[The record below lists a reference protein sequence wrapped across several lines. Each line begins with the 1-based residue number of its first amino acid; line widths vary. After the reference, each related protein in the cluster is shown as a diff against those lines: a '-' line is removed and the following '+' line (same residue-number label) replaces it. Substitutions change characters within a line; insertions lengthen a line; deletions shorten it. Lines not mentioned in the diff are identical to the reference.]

1 MSRFTLLNVDANAKT
16 IKGQS
21 RGFMT
26 AILYLAPHDTS
37 GTELC
42 PTADLAGCAATCL
55 NTAGRGGMAPGNA
68 TFTASNGQELPDNTV
83 QRARLRRTELFNTN
97 RPEFMR
103 VLVSEL
109 ERAKRL
115 ADTVGLTLVVRLNGT
130 SDVRFESIPCERAG
144 VTYSHIFAA
153 FDAIQFYDYTKIPN
167 RRISDIPNYTL
178 TFSYSHRPEFA
189 RIVAAAVRHYG
200 ERVNFAAVFA
210 KALPAHFLG
219 RRVIDGDASD
229 LRFLDRRGVVVG
241 LVAKGRARRDR
252 SGFVVSG
259 VAA

>member
-1 MSRFTLLNVDANAKT
+1 MARFTLWNIDANPKT

-26 AILYLAPHDTS
+26 AVLYLAPHDTS
-37 GTELC
+37 GVELC
-42 PTADLAGCAATCL
+42 PTAELAGCGPTCL

-68 TFTASNGQELPDNTV
+68 TFTASNGQELPENV
-83 QRARLRRTELFNTN
+83 IQRARLRRTELFNTN

-103 VLVSEL
+103 VMVSEL
-109 ERAKRL
+109 ERAAKL
-115 ADTVGLTLVVRLNGT
+115 AATVGLTLVARPNGT
-130 SDVRFESIPCERAG
+130 SDIRWESIPCERAG
-144 VTYSHIFAA
+144 VQYANIFAA
-153 FDAIQFYDYTKIPN
+153 FPELQFYDYTKIPN
-167 RRISDIPNYTL
+167 RRIADIENYTL

-200 ERVNFAAVFA
+200 ARVNFAAVFS
-210 KALPAHFLG
+210 KALPKHFLG
-219 RRVIDGDASD
+219 RRVINGDASD

-252 SGFVVSG
+252 SGFVVPA